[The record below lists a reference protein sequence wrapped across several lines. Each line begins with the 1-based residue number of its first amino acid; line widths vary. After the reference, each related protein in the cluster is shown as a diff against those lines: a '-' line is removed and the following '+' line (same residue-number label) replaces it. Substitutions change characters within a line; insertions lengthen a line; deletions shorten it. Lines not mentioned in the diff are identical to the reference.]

1 MREAA
6 CLVNP
11 SAREGYGLVVVE
23 SCAAGTPVVLVAG
36 EDNASVELIEDGV
49 NGRVAAS
56 VAPQELGAAIVD
68 VVSAGAPL
76 RKTTADWFEQA
87 RRTKTVRAAA
97 NQILER
103 MAEAVAQA
111 R

>member
-1 MREAA
+1 
-6 CLVNP
+6 
-11 SAREGYGLVVVE
+11 
-23 SCAAGTPVVLVAG
+23 VAG

-56 VAPQELGAAIVD
+56 VAPHELGAAIVE
-68 VVSAGAPL
+68 VVSAGGPL
-76 RKTTADWFEQA
+76 RKTTAHWFEQA

-97 NQILER
+97 AQILGR